1 MDMEN
6 CLYSGWAQEAD
17 CTQCDAAP
25 VLPWLPPPHVSASF
39 QFHGFPSWS
48 LPVEKMATEDRS
60 DERTATA
67 SKSHSQAEKRRR
79 DRINAQLATLRK
91 LIPKSEKMD
100 KAALLGSVIDHVKD
114 LKRQAMEVS
123 DVFTVPTE
131 VDEVTVD
138 CEFDQG
144 LVPNNTIKTPENI
157 FIKASVCCEDRPE
170 LFSELI
176 RALQGL
182 KLTTIRADMAS
193 LSGRTKSILVL
204 CSKDD
209 KNSVCISTLKQSLK
223 VVLSRIVSSSTASNY
238 RITSKRQRFFLP
250 SNFPQ

>member
-1 MDMEN
+1 
-6 CLYSGWAQEAD
+6 
-17 CTQCDAAP
+17 
-25 VLPWLPPPHVSASF
+25 
-39 QFHGFPSWS
+39 
-48 LPVEKMATEDRS
+48 
-60 DERTATA
+60 
-67 SKSHSQAEKRRR
+67 
-79 DRINAQLATLRK
+79 
-91 LIPKSEKMD
+91 MD

-144 LVPNNTIKTPENI
+144 LVPNNSIKTPENI

-209 KNSVCISTLKQSLK
+209 SNSVCISTLKQSLK

-250 SNFPQ
+250 SNFPQWSSSSSSSSSLRSSPNFWFFLYCKKWNFPPFLVKKSIMWCILFIWMIWVILPLYKKKQTSHYMISFYLFKSKSL

>member
-1 MDMEN
+1 
-6 CLYSGWAQEAD
+6 
-17 CTQCDAAP
+17 
-25 VLPWLPPPHVSASF
+25 
-39 QFHGFPSWS
+39 
-48 LPVEKMATEDRS
+48 
-60 DERTATA
+60 
-67 SKSHSQAEKRRR
+67 
-79 DRINAQLATLRK
+79 
-91 LIPKSEKMD
+91 MD

-114 LKRQAMEVS
+114 LKRKAMEVS
-123 DVFTVPTE
+123 NVLTIPTE
-131 VDEVTVD
+131 VDEVSVE
-138 CEFDQG
+138 CEFDHQG
-144 LVPNNTIKTPENI
+144 TVPSNPYKEKNI

-182 KLTTIRADMAS
+182 KLTTVRADMAC

-209 KNSVCISTLKQSLK
+209 KETVCITTLKQSLK

>member
-1 MDMEN
+1 
-6 CLYSGWAQEAD
+6 
-17 CTQCDAAP
+17 
-25 VLPWLPPPHVSASF
+25 
-39 QFHGFPSWS
+39 
-48 LPVEKMATEDRS
+48 
-60 DERTATA
+60 
-67 SKSHSQAEKRRR
+67 
-79 DRINAQLATLRK
+79 
-91 LIPKSEKMD
+91 MD

-114 LKRQAMEVS
+114 LKRKAMEVS
-123 DVFTVPTE
+123 DAFTVPTE

-138 CEFDQG
+138 CEFDNQG
-144 LVPNNTIKTPENI
+144 LVSTPTPSNPYKTSENI
-157 FIKASVCCEDRPE
+157 YIKASVCCEDRPE

-182 KLTTIRADMAS
+182 KLTTVRADMAS

-209 KNSVCISTLKQSLK
+209 KDSICITTLKQSLK